1 MRCRAGHAVIK
12 DQMREENAIF
22 AGELS
27 GYYYHRDVGFTD
39 NGVLTM
45 IQMLNLLSLKSEPVS
60 QLIRPP
66 KRYHSTAEIN
76 MRVED
81 KDGILAALEAKYGD
95 ATIDYLDGLTME
107 CVSWWFNLRASNT
120 EPVVRL
126 NLEANDSGI
135 MDQKKSEVLKTIMDI
150 DPTMVLK
157 T

>member
-1 MRCRAGHAVIK
+1 MRCRAGHAVIE

-22 AGELS
+22 AGELP
-27 GYYYHRDVGFTD
+27 GHYYYRDVGFTD